1 MGGWGRRPDGEGRG
15 VLGRGWVAKGSRHRQ
30 QGGCLVRRLDRLAD
44 AAAAVGRRASKA
56 ALGAR
61 RGGGGAA
68 RGCRAELAGPHGGL
82 PELRGAEARLA
93 RLAPLARGQ
102 GLPRRP
108 LAGHQGGA
116 RRDQPLRGRRL
127 RPLAARRR
135 GARHSAA
142 LSADRYVVRRRH
154 ARAVLH
160 GTLDASSRRLQQVPV
175 ARLRSA
181 RVAAAVG
188 RLAGE
193 ADRPLQLHVD
203 RRGLARLPR
212 RDPDHARDHGAARL

>member
-1 MGGWGRRPDGEGRG
+1 MRTTP
-15 VLGRGWVAKGSRHRQ
+15 SRI
-30 QGGCLVRRLDRLAD
+30 A
-44 AAAAVGRRASKA
+44 
-56 ALGAR
+56 
-61 RGGGGAA
+61 
-68 RGCRAELAGPHGGL
+68 
-82 PELRGAEARLA
+82 ARLA

-142 LSADRYVVRRRH
+142 FSADRYVVRRRH

-175 ARLRSA
+175 ARLRAPPNPPTPPPTQEKPAHRLCQGSA

-188 RLAGE
+188 RPGSLEEEEYVLLYPTGARE
-193 ADRPLQLHVD
+193 DTYSLYSTVFSCIHCV
-203 RRGLARLPR
+203 RLPR
-212 RDPDHARDHGAARL
+212 IHAVL